1 MNYYNISDLLIR
13 LKWGYKRHYYS
24 IKVSKNK
31 FTIKFL
37 YLLQKIGLIRGFFFI
52 LNENVI
58 LVYLKYIKSKSC
70 VYDIELISKPS
81 KRIYWTLNFLSKNYR
96 RHDFSIIYII
106 STSKG
111 LMSNNDILLGNKMS
125 GEVICKIKI

>member
-58 LVYLKYIKSKSC
+58 LVYLKYIKSKGC
-70 VYDIELISKPS
+70 VYNIELISKPS
-81 KRIYWTLNFLSKNYR
+81 KRVYWTLNFLSKNYR
-96 RHDFSIIYII
+96 RHDFSVIYII

-111 LMSNNDILLGNKMS
+111 LMSHNDILLGNNIS
-125 GEVICKIKI
+125 GEIICKIKI